1 MTHPSEHSEPN
12 RVTIEDL
19 LRLKRAER
27 PSPEFWTRFE
37 QDLRAK
43 QLAAIMEKRPWW
55 IAFRLPL
62 VVRGLSRFQLPMGA
76 AAVLALSFVVA
87 REFRP
92 SAPLDP
98 VTAPALN
105 TVEAVPVA
113 HVKRPAVAEPIR
125 VAEVGAP
132 RVTAV
137 GASADTQTGPTSVE
151 SGQLM
156 AMIPW
161 AAPQSASISDETS
174 KADSIGELPQVHF
187 ASAVNPGSDHDFNR
201 QVELAPVGVSVAL
214 TPAPEVAVAAR
225 VSPVSTREMRRNRI
239 LSTLV
244 VADNSSDSERARLA
258 QVHEVVGGSLDDD
271 RLYDSVRRL
280 GMGGDRLT
288 LKF

>member
-1 MTHPSEHSEPN
+1 MINQSEHSEPT

-55 IAFRLPL
+55 IAFRLPRAAR
-62 VVRGLSRFQLPMGA
+62 VLSRLQIPMGA

-87 REFRP
+87 REFRSSSASDP
-92 SAPLDP
+92 VSAP
-98 VTAPALN
+98 VLN
-105 TVEAVPVA
+105 TVVAVPA
-113 HVKRPAVAEPIR
+113 ARAKRPAAAEPIR
-125 VAEVGAP
+125 LAEMAAP
-132 RVTAV
+132 RATAV
-137 GASADTQTGPTSVE
+137 VVATDTETGPASVA

-161 AAPQSASISDETS
+161 AAPQSTSMSDGAA
-174 KADSIGELPQVHF
+174 KAEPLGELPQVHF

-201 QVELAPVGVSVAL
+201 RVELAPVGVSVAL
-214 TPAPEVAVAAR
+214 APAAELPAR

-244 VADNSSDSERARLA
+244 VADNSSESGRARLVQA
-258 QVHEVVGGSLDDD
+258 HEVVGGLDDD